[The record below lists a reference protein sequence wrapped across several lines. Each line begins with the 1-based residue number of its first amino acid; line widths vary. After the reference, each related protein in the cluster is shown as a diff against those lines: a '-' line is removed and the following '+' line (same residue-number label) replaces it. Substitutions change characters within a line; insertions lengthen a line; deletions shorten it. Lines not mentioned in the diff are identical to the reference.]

1 MVEESGFAFTPP
13 DVAWFRF
20 EDLPTYRRLSG
31 AGVAE
36 MDFTYWDPG
45 RGRVVLLEVKDYT
58 GRDAPGHLADCLIAK
73 GRDSLV
79 MLQSAW
85 RGGDTGIGATLAGEL
100 PERLRVRSRV
110 RLIFVLKV
118 DVATRMKPIS
128 TMKDQIAWSIR
139 AYAELLGLTCDT
151 VVMNQDKA
159 TALGLPLRVSP
170 PPR

>member
-1 MVEESGFAFTPP
+1 MVEESGFDFTPP

-36 MDFTYWDPG
+36 MDFTYWDPDH
-45 RGRVVLLEVKDYT
+45 GRVVLLEVKDYT

-85 RGGDTGIGATLAGEL
+85 RGGDTAIGAALAGEL

-110 RLIFVLKV
+110 RLIFVLKA
-118 DVATRMKPIS
+118 DAATRMKPIS
-128 TMKDQIAWSIR
+128 TMKDRIDWSIR
-139 AYAELLGLTCDT
+139 AYAELLGLRCDT
-151 VVMNQDKA
+151 LVMDQDKA
-159 TALGLPLRVSP
+159 SKCGLPLRVSP

>member
-13 DVAWFRF
+13 DMAWFRF

-36 MDFTYWDPG
+36 MDFTYWDPD

-58 GRDAPGHLADCLIAK
+58 GRDAPSHLADCLIAK
-73 GRDSLV
+73 GRDCLV

-85 RGGDTGIGATLAGEL
+85 RGGDTGIGAILAGEL

-118 DVATRMKPIS
+118 DAATRMKPIS
-128 TMKDQIAWSIR
+128 AMKDHIDCAIR
-139 AYAELLGLTCDT
+139 AYADLLGLTCDT
-151 VVMNQDKA
+151 LVMNQEKA
-159 TALGLPLRVSP
+159 SRCGLPLRVSP

>member
-1 MVEESGFAFTPP
+1 MVEESGFDFTPP

-20 EDLPTYRRLSG
+20 EDLPSYRRLSG

-36 MDFTYWDPG
+36 RDFTYWDPD
-45 RGRVVLLEVKDYT
+45 RGLVVLLEIKDYT
-58 GRDAPGHLADCLIAK
+58 GRDAPGDLAGRLIAK

-85 RGGDTGIGATLAGEL
+85 RGGDTRTGATLAGEL
-100 PERLRVRSRV
+100 PERLRVRSSV

-118 DVATRMKPIS
+118 DAATRIKPIS
-128 TMKDQIAWSIR
+128 TMKDRIAWSIR
-139 AYAELLGLTCDT
+139 AYADLLGLRCDT
-151 VVMNQDKA
+151 LVMNQDKA
-159 TALGLPLRVSP
+159 SEIGLPLRVSP